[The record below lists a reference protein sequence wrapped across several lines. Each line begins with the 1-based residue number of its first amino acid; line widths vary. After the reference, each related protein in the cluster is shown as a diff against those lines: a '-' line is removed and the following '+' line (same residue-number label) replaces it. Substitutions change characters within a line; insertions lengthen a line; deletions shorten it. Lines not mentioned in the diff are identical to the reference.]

1 MAQKQ
6 TPVFFGSGYNN
17 FGVQEFLDKFLE
29 LAQVPVGRNNMHSGE
44 AQVVEPASE
53 DFSGFVFKLQAN
65 MDPRHRD
72 RIAFVRV
79 CSGLLPYV
87 SPRVCA
93 AFFRVMGS
101 RLVAGL
107 CGRPGQGGRAW
118 RETWRGG
125 RIWPGLYACLTPV
138 ACAHC

>member
-65 MDPRHRD
+65 LDPKHRD
-72 RIAFVRV
+72 RLAYVRI
-79 CSGLLPYV
+79 CSGRFERGMKAR
-87 SPRVCA
+87 PR
-93 AFFRVMGS
+93 R
-101 RLVAGL
+101 
-107 CGRPGQGGRAW
+107 
-118 RETWRGG
+118 
-125 RIWPGLYACLTPV
+125 
-138 ACAHC
+138 

>member
-93 AFFRVMGS
+93 AFFRMRCCDGQPTGS
-101 RLVAGL
+101 RPVWPARAGSESL
-107 CGRPGQGGRAW
+107 A
-118 RETWRGG
+118 
-125 RIWPGLYACLTPV
+125 
-138 ACAHC
+138 